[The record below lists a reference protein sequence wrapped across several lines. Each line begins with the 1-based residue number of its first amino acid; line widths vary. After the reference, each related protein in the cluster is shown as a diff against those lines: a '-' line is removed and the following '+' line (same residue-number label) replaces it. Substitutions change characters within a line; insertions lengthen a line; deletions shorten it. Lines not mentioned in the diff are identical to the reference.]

1 MNIFISGR
9 PGAGKTTLIKEV
21 VHQLGIKAGGF
32 YTEEI
37 RKREKGR
44 VGFRIKTLDGKR
56 GILASVDI
64 TSPYKVGKYKV
75 NLEDFERVALPA
87 IESAIASHQT
97 IIIDEIGPM
106 ELFSKQFKEIVL
118 KALDSPNQLIAT
130 IKLKGSNFIDTLK
143 SRDDVVIYNLT
154 FDNKKEILEKIK
166 NP

>member
-1 MNIFISGR
+1 MNIFITGR

-21 VHQLGIKAGGF
+21 VRQPGIKAGGF

-97 IIIDEIGPM
+97 IIIDENRTYG
-106 ELFSKQFKEIVL
+106 
-118 KALDSPNQLIAT
+118 T
-130 IKLKGSNFIDTLK
+130 IFQAI
-143 SRDDVVIYNLT
+143 
-154 FDNKKEILEKIK
+154 
-166 NP
+166 